1 MKPIDEIMAA
11 LSTAQK
17 TDLLAGENGWCTH
30 AVPEAGVPSVLM
42 TDGPHG
48 LRKQKEEDLTTFE
61 NAVPATCFPAAAT
74 LSCSFDPQLVRE
86 IARAIAEEAR
96 DQGVQ
101 MVLGPG
107 INIKRS
113 PLCGRNFEYYSEDPL
128 LAGRFGAAFIEGL
141 QSVGVGACIKH
152 FACNS
157 REYFRMVTSS
167 QVDSRALHEI
177 YLRGF
182 EYAVRTARP
191 YAVMSAYNLIN
202 NHYCGEWEY
211 LIKDTLRT
219 DWGFQGIVVSDWGA
233 VYSRVA
239 GVRAGQDL
247 EMPYSGRE
255 HADAVRRALRNGSLS
270 QEEVDSCVRRV
281 LEFVAR
287 CEKGSE
293 VPYSCSY
300 GSHHDTARK
309 AARESAVLLR
319 NENNVLPLAKEQK
332 IALIGAFAVQ
342 PRYQGAGSSLINPV
356 HLENA
361 YETFPKYGLPFTYAQ
376 GYGLASTEPRTAKDL
391 REEAVRAAGQTGTA
405 VIIAGLPASM
415 EYEGVDRE
423 NMDLPD
429 DQNALISAVAAVA
442 KTVVVLCCG
451 APVTMPWLSEVDS
464 VLHCYLGGEA
474 GASAMA
480 ELLTGD
486 ANPGGRLAETYPLKL
501 EDTPAHL
508 FFRDGR
514 HNMEYRESIYVGY
527 RYYEAVKKDVLFPFG
542 YGLSYTTFE
551 WHDFSFENTD
561 GTFRAAVTVKNT
573 GKRAGADVVQVYA
586 RGLSRLYPQLA
597 GFSKVYLESGEEQRI
612 SIPLDTRSFSYYED
626 GWHTE
631 TSDVFFA
638 RNVAEPV
645 YQDRITFA
653 DSHPAPSY
661 PAAPDGRWDRRLFT
675 SLFKEAPELFIVAH
689 PFTLNATLADLRS
702 APAGDAIN
710 NLVTKYGSRMLAA
723 DDPPE
728 IKQIMAKYLEQNPMR
743 ALVSLSGGA
752 FSYGMA
758 SALLMMANGNY
769 LLGVAR
775 LGLELRRLK
784 KRSRPRVQEPL

>member
-1 MKPIDEIMAA
+1 M
-11 LSTAQK
+11 
-17 TDLLAGENGWCTH
+17 
-30 AVPEAGVPSVLM
+30 M

-48 LRKQKEEDLTTFE
+48 LRKQREEDLTTFE

-74 LSCSFDPQLVRE
+74 LSCSFDPALIRE
-86 IARAIAEEAR
+86 VGHAIGEEAR

-113 PLCGRNFEYYSEDPL
+113 PLCGRNFEYFSEDPL
-128 LAGRFGAAFIEGL
+128 LAGRYGAAMIEGL
-141 QSVGVGACIKH
+141 QSAGVGACIKH

-167 QVDSRALHEI
+167 MVDRRALHEI

-182 EYAVRTARP
+182 EYAVRNAQP
-191 YAVMSAYNLIN
+191 FGVMSAYNLIN

-211 LIKDTLRT
+211 LIRDTLRGS
-219 DWGFQGIVVSDWGA
+219 WGFEGIVVSDWGA
-233 VYSRVA
+233 VCNRVA

-255 HADAVRRALRNGSLS
+255 HTQAVLKAVHNGNLPM
-270 QEEVDSCVRRV
+270 EDVDSCCRR
-281 LEFVAR
+281 LLHFVER

-293 VPYSCSY
+293 TPYTCSY
-300 GSHHDTARK
+300 PAHHVTARK

-319 NENNVLPLAKEQK
+319 NENSTLPLKEGNP

-356 HLENA
+356 NLENA
-361 YETFPKYGLPFTYAQ
+361 YDTFPQYGLPFTYAQ
-376 GYGLASTEPRTAKDL
+376 GYALDSTESRTEGEL
-391 REEAVRAAGQTGTA
+391 REEAVKAARDAGVA
-405 VIIAGLPASM
+405 VILAGLPASM

-423 NMDLPD
+423 DLALPD
-429 DQNALISAVAAVA
+429 SQNTLIAAVSEVA
-442 KTVVVLCCG
+442 VTIVVLCCG
-451 APVTMPWLSEVDS
+451 APVTMPWLGEVDA

-480 ELLTGD
+480 ELLTGRT
-486 ANPGGRLAETYPLKL
+486 NPSGRLAETYPLRL

-508 FFRDGR
+508 FFRDAR

-527 RYYEAVKKDVLFPFG
+527 RYYSAVHKDVLFPFG
-542 YGLSYTTFE
+542 YGLSYTSFAWT
-551 WHDFSFENTD
+551 DFSVENRN
-561 GTFRAAVTVKNT
+561 GTITAAVTVTNT
-573 GKRAGADVVQVYA
+573 GERAGADVVQVYA
-586 RGLSRLYPQLA
+586 RGQSRLYPQLA
-597 GFSKVYLESGEEQRI
+597 GFGKIFLEPKEQRRLTF
-612 SIPLDTRSFSYYED
+612 SLDPQSFSFYEE
-626 GWHTE
+626 GWHKE
-631 TSDVFFA
+631 TSEVFFA
-638 RNVAEPV
+638 RNVNEPV
-645 YQDRITFA
+645 HSLRLEFP
-653 DSHPAPSY
+653 DSHPAPAY
-661 PAAPDGRWDRRLFT
+661 APAADGKWDRKAFAALF
-675 SLFKEAPELFIVAH
+675 AAQPDLFIVAH

-702 APAGDAIN
+702 APAGDTIN
-710 NLVTKYGSRMLAA
+710 NLVTKFGSQMLAS

-728 IKQIMAKYLEQNPMR
+728 IRQIMAKYLQQNPMR

-758 SALLMMANGNY
+758 SAILMMANGNY
-769 LLGVAR
+769 LLGAAR
-775 LGLELRRLK
+775 LAVELGRLK
-784 KRSRPRVQEPL
+784 KRMEQRKS